1 MSLTEKIQDLSNVS
15 TALGLI
21 MKSSGPI
28 ESFVPIKLTL
38 EPYMIRKDHYHMIG
52 EISKVWQKLLY
63 LASKDTDLINR
74 TFEQVSHVD

>member
-1 MSLTEKIQDLSNVS
+1 MSNIS

-21 MKSSGPI
+21 MKSSSTP

-38 EPYMIRKDHYHMIG
+38 EPYIIKKGHYNKIG

-63 LASKDTDLINR
+63 FASKDTQLINQ